1 MRWTEQ
7 EDQILADM
15 RADKRSS
22 KEISARLGRSV
33 DAVLDRAK
41 RLSLPRMVEIND
53 WTGEMVSELRKLWA
67 YGISAS
73 RIGKTLG
80 VTKNAVVGKAH
91 ALGLPGRKSGGRKG
105 MHGRPVKVRAAKKP
119 VPNKTAPPM
128 ETAPPPVPVFSDT
141 SNNPT
146 ILTIGM
152 HQCRFPLWGHHERPT
167 INSPFCGLP
176 VKAGVSYCPAHAA
189 KMFVKPE
196 PRPHK
201 PADYRPHSLSEAA
214 Q

>member
-22 KEISARLGRSV
+22 KEISARLGRSI

-41 RLSLPRMVEIND
+41 RLGLPRMVEIND

-105 MHGRPVKVRAAKKP
+105 MHGKAVKVRAAKKP
-119 VPNKTAPPM
+119 RKVAPPV
-128 ETAPPPVPVFSDT
+128 EPAPSPVEPVFEDT
-141 SNNPT
+141 SQNPT

-152 HQCRFPLWGHHERPT
+152 HQCRFPLWGHDERPT

-176 VKAGVSYCPAHAA
+176 VKPGVSYCPAHAA
-189 KMFVKPE
+189 KMFGKPE
-196 PRPHK
+196 PHPGK